1 MLAWHLDARTVVPHH
16 HLIWAK
22 EKLEP
27 EETLDPGL
35 FEATYRKLGGK
46 ARVLLPA
53 VGAGFVIGPEGVI
66 L

>member
-1 MLAWHLDARTVVPHH
+1 VKTVIPHH

-22 EKLEP
+22 DAVDP

-35 FEATYRKLGGK
+35 FEATYRKLGGT
-46 ARVLLPA
+46 AQVILPV
-53 VGAGFVIGPEGVI
+53 VGAGFQITAGGAI